1 MSKSSH
7 LKRGDGLDVL
17 AALNLPNKHAE
28 HPEEAVIKHIIDME
42 MFFYSS
48 ECQICVM
55 SSPLIPVKLKLK
67 KESIR
72 PLMPK

>member
-17 AALNLPNKHAE
+17 AALNLPNKHAD
-28 HPEEAVIKHIIDME
+28 PDEAVIKHIINME
-42 MFFYSS
+42 MFCFFSS

-55 SSPLIPVKLKLK
+55 SSLLILVRLKLN
-67 KESIR
+67 KESLR